1 MRSFT
6 ALLAVWIVLSAR
18 SAAAGDGLN
27 EKRLLQAMVYYDIAK
42 FTLAKDI
49 LVLLVDAPG
58 LSDTDRMLARI
69 FLGASYYYLKDKASA
84 RAQLIA
90 LHRQFPGVTLDTGY
104 FSPDITELSEDSY
117 ADVLRENPSA
127 ARPRRDLVAVV
138 PSPPGPPPRTPV
150 PPPVTPPPAPAPAAR
165 PPPVKAPAG
174 PGLLALV
181 PFGVGQFA
189 RGEAGK
195 GHLFLWSELAALG
208 AGFGG
213 FAYFQSLKR
222 APSEPWVLGTAYV
235 EDVSHA
241 RAVQTFYVSFGVLA
255 AAIALYGVFDAA
267 TPPATAQASAVIGG
281 DGAGLAVRF

>member
-18 SAAAGDGLN
+18 SAAAGDDVN

-42 FTLAKDI
+42 FALAKDI
-49 LVLLVDAPG
+49 LVLLVDGPG
-58 LSDTDRMLARI
+58 LNDANRMLARI
-69 FLGASYYYLKDKASA
+69 FLGASYYYLRDKASA
-84 RAQLIA
+84 RAQFIA
-90 LHRQFPGVTLDTGY
+90 LHRRYPGVMLDAVY
-104 FSPDITELSEDSY
+104 FNPDITELSEQSY

-127 ARPRRDLVAVV
+127 ARPRRDLIAIV
-138 PSPPGPPPRTPV
+138 PSPPGPPRTPV
-150 PPPVTPPPAPAPAAR
+150 PPPVPPPPAPAPVAR
-165 PPPVKAPAG
+165 PPPVQAPAG

-208 AGFGG
+208 IGFGG

-235 EDVSHA
+235 DDVSHA

-267 TPPATAQASAVIGG
+267 AG
-281 DGAGLAVRF
+281 DGTGLAVHF